1 MRTAFTSTQL
11 LELEREFAA
20 NMYLSRLRRIEIATY
35 LNLSEKQVKIW
46 FQNRRVKHKKEGKGS
61 NHRGGSGGGGGA
73 GKEGSKG
80 RGGRAAPPGLT
91 NRAASSVGILPVSR
105 GSSAIQKRT
114 GSPLAY

>member
-1 MRTAFTSTQL
+1 M
-11 LELEREFAA
+11 ELGGCFYKVKDQNLIEEAEQG
-20 NMYLSRLRRIEIATY
+20 NGDPKTGTGEGSR
-35 LNLSEKQVKIW
+35 
-46 FQNRRVKHKKEGKGS
+46 
-61 NHRGGSGGGGGA
+61 GGGGGA

-80 RGGRAAPPGLT
+80 GGGRAAPPGLT

>member
-1 MRTAFTSTQL
+1 MRVTNGEQKIAKEQG
-11 LELEREFAA
+11 ERRQNSSKKAQ
-20 NMYLSRLRRIEIATY
+20 SRE
-35 LNLSEKQVKIW
+35 
-46 FQNRRVKHKKEGKGS
+46 EGEAEQGNGDPKTGTGEGS
-61 NHRGGSGGGGGA
+61 RGGGGGA

-80 RGGRAAPPGLT
+80 GGGRAAPPGLT